1 MCYAVIINKQ
11 EQLDKF
17 KVLSNMSIFEILL
30 YEFINCDKQFYIV
43 ANEQFADDIYSI
55 LNKHNHLINT
65 DVHLLLLETQLD
77 NYFITFILSN
87 LIPNEIY
94 LIPLDD
100 FTFDKLH
107 YPMLKYNMKLQK
119 EIIWNHPVYIIKS
132 SHFKSLFILNK
143 QYKIC
148 PIEFFID
155 HKKTEFN
162 YFFNKVH
169 SWTSTMMPT
178 MKIINKI
185 QEYEYHKLT
194 LYKFT

>member
-1 MCYAVIINKQ
+1 MTVNNSEKDQY
-11 EQLDKF
+11 
-17 KVLSNMSIFEILL
+17 
-30 YEFINCDKQFYIV
+30 YR
-43 ANEQFADDIYSI
+43 
-55 LNKHNHLINT
+55 
-65 DVHLLLLETQLD
+65 LLLE
-77 NYFITFILSN
+77 F
-87 LIPNEIY
+87 
-94 LIPLDD
+94 
-100 FTFDKLH
+100 
-107 YPMLKYNMKLQK
+107 
-119 EIIWNHPVYIIKS
+119 
-132 SHFKSLFILNK
+132 HFLSLFILNK

-155 HKKTEFN
+155 HKKNEFN